1 MHVYV
6 TSIVLGGFDT
16 LILTAGVSALQ
27 PLMSVAGVDMS
38 APDIV
43 GSQASPEGIQHAV
56 NAATAA
62 VNGNFIGPYI
72 AAITFVR
79 TPYILLRNTLTR
91 HLRRSPN
98 SRILHHL
105 RRFFYC
111 RPQQQRFPPRHARSM
126 RPRSLRRCSSTN
138 RYPSNILQ
146 SPSHC
151 SSQEPSKVISALPQ
165 STILLVFP
173 DPQFTKLT
181 QTNTA

>member
-1 MHVYV
+1 MSVV
-6 TSIVLGGFDT
+6 WRGLDT

-79 TPYILLRNTLTR
+79 P
-91 HLRRSPN
+91 
-98 SRILHHL
+98 RIL
-105 RRFFYC
+105 Y
-111 RPQQQRFPPRHARSM
+111 
-126 RPRSLRRCSSTN
+126 
-138 RYPSNILQ
+138 
-146 SPSHC
+146 
-151 SSQEPSKVISALPQ
+151 
-165 STILLVFP
+165 
-173 DPQFTKLT
+173 
-181 QTNTA
+181 